1 MSKAIQDLYPDD
13 VAHCYGCGK
22 NNLAGLHL
30 KTYLTGD
37 ETISYFTPDSQYTA
51 IPGAVYG
58 GLIASLLDCHGTGSA
73 AAFICKK
80 ENIPLEAPLQVRC
93 MTASLKIDFRQMTP
107 LGVEL
112 NIRGRLKSISGR
124 KVVVEMTLS
133 ANEQICVTAEILAIR
148 MKK

>member
-1 MSKAIQDLYPDD
+1 MTKAIQDLYPDD

-22 NNLAGLHL
+22 NNPLGLHL
-30 KTYLTGD
+30 KTYLEGE
-37 ETISYFTPDSQYTA
+37 ETIAHFTPDSQYTA

-73 AAFICKK
+73 AAFICME

-93 MTASLKIDFRQMTP
+93 MTASLKIDYRQMTP

-112 NIRGRLKSISGR
+112 EIKGKLKSISGR
-124 KVVVEMTLS
+124 KVIVEMTLS
-133 ANEQICVTAEILAIR
+133 ANGKVCVTGEILAIR